1 MVIMTKLRKRIPTQE
16 ESRLTKIRVFSNIM
30 KSNEDMAAKNRQMFS
45 QYQIPVI
52 NIMSSP
58 GSGKTS
64 LLEKTI
70 ERLIHKIRMAVLE
83 GDLQTDRDARRIS
96 QYPVQV
102 AQINTDGACHLDANM
117 VNKALSAFDLSKVDL
132 FFIENVGN
140 LVCPAGFDLGEK
152 FRVNLVSIPEG
163 DDKVIKYPV
172 IFRKCDVLLINKI
185 DLLPYVQFDI
195 ARLKKEALDIKPD
208 MNIFEISCLT
218 GKGLEDWLAWL
229 DYIVRNK

>member
-1 MVIMTKLRKRIPTQE
+1 MTRI
-16 ESRLTKIRVFSNIM
+16 KVFSNIM
-30 KSNEDMAAKNRQMFS
+30 KSNEDMALKNRQVFS
-45 QYQIPVI
+45 HYNIPVV
-52 NIMSSP
+52 NMMSSP

-70 ERLIHKIRMAVLE
+70 NKLGEKINIAVLE
-83 GDLQTDRDARRIS
+83 GDLQTDRDAQRIGK
-96 QYPVQV
+96 YDVQV

-117 VNKALSAFDLSKVDL
+117 INKALSAFDFTKIDI

-152 FRVNLVSIPEG
+152 YRVNLVSVPEG

-185 DLLPYVQFDI
+185 DLLPYISFNLE
-195 ARLKKEALDIKPD
+195 RLKNEALNIRPD
-208 MNIFEISCLT
+208 MKIIEISCLT
-218 GKGLEDWLAWL
+218 NKGMQGWYEWIESIAGQNT
-229 DYIVRNK
+229 I

>member
-1 MVIMTKLRKRIPTQE
+1 MQ
-16 ESRLTKIRVFSNIM
+16 
-30 KSNEDMAAKNRQMFS
+30 SNEDMALKNRQIFS
-45 QYQIPVI
+45 HYHIPVI
-52 NIMSSP
+52 NMMSSP

-70 ERLIHKIRMAVLE
+70 NKLGEKINIAVLE
-83 GDLQTDRDARRIS
+83 GDLQTDRDAQRIGK
-96 QYPVQV
+96 YDVQV

-117 VNKALSAFDLSKVDL
+117 VNKALSAFDFTKIDI

-152 FRVNLVSIPEG
+152 YRVNLVSVPEG

-185 DLLPYVQFDI
+185 DLLPYISFNLE
-195 ARLKKEALDIKPD
+195 RLKNEALNIKPD
-208 MNIFEISCLT
+208 MKIIEISCLT
-218 GKGLEDWLAWL
+218 NKGMQGWYEWIEK
-229 DYIVRNK
+229 IVAEKGI

>member
-1 MVIMTKLRKRIPTQE
+1 MTRI
-16 ESRLTKIRVFSNIM
+16 KVFSNIM
-30 KSNEDMAAKNRQMFS
+30 KSNEDMVLKNREIFRK
-45 QYQIPVI
+45 YDLPVI

-70 ERLIHKIRMAVLE
+70 ENLAKKINIGVLE
-83 GDLQTDRDARRIS
+83 GDLQTDRDAQRIGKFG
-96 QYPVQV
+96 VQV

-117 VNKALSAFDLSKVDL
+117 VNKALSAFDFSKIDL

-152 FRVNLVSIPEG
+152 WRVNLVSIPEG

-172 IFRKCDVLLINKI
+172 IFRKCDLLLLNKI
-185 DLLPYVQFDI
+185 DLLPYIPFNI
-195 ARLKKEALDIKPD
+195 KRMKKEALNIRPD
-208 MNIFEISCLT
+208 MKIFEVSCLT
-218 GKGLEDWLAWL
+218 DEGIQDWYDWIESIVGK
-229 DYIVRNK
+229 I